1 MAQAL
6 GAGIA
11 DSGQVTE
18 FIVFDP
24 VPAAVETFRESV
36 NASVPIT
43 VVSENA
49 GVFESADAVFLAV
62 KPQMFDDV
70 AKSIRAAG
78 DGGTAPLVV
87 SIMAGVSL
95 DRISGGLGHSRIIRT
110 MPNTPCLVGKG
121 AIAMAA
127 AELVS
132 ESDRELA
139 AGLLGTT
146 GIVVEVEEPMLDAV
160 TGLSGSGPAYVFE
173 FIDSLSE
180 SAVGLGLDESVA
192 NQLAIQTVLGAATL
206 AMHSDVDLMEL
217 KRRVMSPGGTT
228 VAGVGALDQHDFR
241 KVVGSAVVAATK
253 RSIELGQQK

>member
-1 MAQAL
+1 MARAL

-24 VPAAVETFRESV
+24 VPAAVEAFRETL
-36 NASVPIT
+36 NASAPIN
-43 VVSENA
+43 VVRDNA
-49 GVFESADAVFLAV
+49 GVFETADAVFLAV

-70 AKSIRAAG
+70 AKSIRG
-78 DGGTAPLVV
+78 DGGEAPVV
-87 SIMAGVSL
+87 ISIMAGVSL
-95 DRISGGLGHSRIIRT
+95 DQIIGGLGHSRIIRT

-127 AELVS
+127 AESVS
-132 ESDRELA
+132 KSDRELA

-146 GIVVEVEEPMLDAV
+146 GIVVEVKELLLDAV

-173 FIDSLSE
+173 FIDSLAE
-180 SAVGLGLDESVA
+180 SAVGLGLDVAVA

-206 AMHSDVDLMEL
+206 AMQSDVDLMEL
-217 KRRVMSPGGTT
+217 KQRVMSPGGTT
-228 VAGVGALDQHDFR
+228 VAGVGALDQHNFR

-253 RSIELGQQK
+253 RSIELGLQK